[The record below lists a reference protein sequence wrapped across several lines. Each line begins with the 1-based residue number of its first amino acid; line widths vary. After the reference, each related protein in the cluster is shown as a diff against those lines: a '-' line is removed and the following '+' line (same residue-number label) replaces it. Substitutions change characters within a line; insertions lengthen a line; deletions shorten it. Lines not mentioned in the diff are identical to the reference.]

1 MYVFNQRSVDEI
13 LAMITAVGALV
24 GARARTEALV
34 RDLERRVRNARAAAA
49 MLPRRPRVYFEEWD
63 SPQISGIRWVSEL
76 IEIAGGDDCFP
87 ELARQ
92 PMAKHRIIADPL
104 EVPRRAPDIVVGS
117 WCGKKF
123 RPESGG
129 AATRL
134 GGRARGEEPPSV
146 RDQIGGHTAAGP
158 RRANRWS

>member
-1 MYVFNQRSVDEI
+1 
-13 LAMITAVGALV
+13 
-24 GARARTEALV
+24 
-34 RDLERRVRNARAAAA
+34 

-104 EVPRRAPDIVVGS
+104 EVARRAPDIVVGS

-123 RPESGG
+123 RPESLARRPGWADVPAVRNAHLYEIKSADILQPG
-129 AATRL
+129 PAALTDGLDQLR
-134 GGRARGEEPPSV
+134 EIV
-146 RDQIGGHTAAGP
+146 R
-158 RRANRWS
+158 RWSAEPR